1 MRPTILRANLPG
13 FAGSTHENTGISSR
27 WLKLLLHRKNQDQVR
42 ILEIGSWAGASAITW
57 AEAIKKLG
65 RSGRVTCV
73 DLWQPYFDLTV
84 EQESHYREMS
94 EAAKENKIFNLFLHN
109 IRAANVS
116 DMIDYLIGNARD
128 VLPKL
133 PSENSILFT

>member
-1 MRPTILRANLPG
+1 MSETQLIDALLTGKPYFGPAMRATQGPPVRHRYLAALG
-13 FAGSTHENTGISSR
+13 QALSR
-27 WLKLLLHRKNQDQVR
+27 SKSQHDLY

-57 AEAIKKLG
+57 AKTIKKLG
-65 RSGRVTCV
+65 MRGRITCV

-84 EQESHYREMS
+84 EHESHYKEMT

-116 DMIDYLIGNARD
+116 DMIEYIVGSARE
-128 VLPKL
+128 VLP
-133 PSENSILFT
+133 